1 MNLEDKSSFFQRPLS
16 IEAYEQF
23 QEMQHIFDNII
34 LTEKK
39 RLFDIYLELWDLHI
53 SEGI

>member
-39 RLFDIYLELWDLHI
+39 KTLRHI
-53 SEGI
+53 SGIMGLTHQ